1 MGMDCEKKS
10 MPKILVKPSS
20 LSSGFPHDKAYSI
33 KGLKRLIHLSTTSIT
48 VTFIIYTWFQ

>member
-1 MGMDCEKKS
+1 MDCEKKS